1 MRDRVLA
8 ATNSALFTG
17 LAILTAMIAGAIVI
31 VLSDPDTLNE
41 LNEFF
46 SDPAGALSAA
56 WNTAYDAYKALFDS
70 SLNGVDPLSRTLT
83 EMTPLLFAGLS
94 VALAFRSGM
103 FNIGASGQIMI
114 GATCAG
120 YVGFHFD
127 LPDGVHLIA
136 ALLAGL
142 AGGMVW
148 GGIAGFLKARTG
160 AHEVITTIMLNFIA
174 LNLLNYLLTLDAFQ
188 RPGRND
194 PISPPV
200 AESARLPELPGPFS
214 VTLGLP
220 LALLAAV
227 GVWWLLERSTTGFRM
242 RAVGT
247 NPDAARAAGM
257 AVGATY
263 LLAMGL
269 AGALAGMAGT
279 VNVLGRPPYSL
290 IGGFY
295 REIGFDAIALALVG
309 RSKPGG
315 VVAAAFLFGALKAGS
330 TGMQAA
336 TDVPVDIIVVIQGLI
351 IMFVAAPALVS
362 AIWRVKAR
370 GTGPQQFTAGWGAT

>member
-1 MRDRVLA
+1 
-8 ATNSALFTG
+8 
-17 LAILTAMIAGAIVI
+17 
-31 VLSDPDTLNE
+31 
-41 LNEFF
+41 
-46 SDPAGALSAA
+46 
-56 WNTAYDAYKALFDS
+56 
-70 SLNGVDPLSRTLT
+70 
-83 EMTPLLFAGLS
+83 
-94 VALAFRSGM
+94 
-103 FNIGASGQIMI
+103 
-114 GATCAG
+114 
-120 YVGFHFD
+120 
-127 LPDGVHLIA
+127 
-136 ALLAGL
+136 
-142 AGGMVW
+142 
-148 GGIAGFLKARTG
+148 
-160 AHEVITTIMLNFIA
+160 VITTIMLNFIA
-174 LNLLNYLLTLDAFQ
+174 LFLLNYLLTLDAFQ

-200 AESARLPELPGPFS
+200 AESAQLPELPGPFS
-214 VTLGLP
+214 VHWGLP

-257 AVGATY
+257 SVGATY
-263 LLAMGL
+263 LLAMALAGGL
-269 AGALAGMAGT
+269 AGLAGT

-336 TDVPVDIIVVIQGLI
+336 TDTPVDIIVVIQGLI

-362 AIWRVKAR
+362 AIWRVKGR
-370 GTGPQQFTAGWGAT
+370 GTGPQQFTAGWGAA